1 MEALLLSA
9 AVTRRDDEAVAG
21 ACDQH
26 REGAGG
32 SGARHVEQVDV
43 SVGRCRT
50 AHLLDKRSV
59 RLGVAG
65 LRGTAWTGGQSEQER
80 GECDNAKH
88 LYRVFAF
95 DDSMASLQ
103 HATTKG
109 TYAMYL
115 ICGNG

>member
-1 MEALLLSA
+1 MGALLLSA

-21 ACDQH
+21 TCDQYC
-26 REGAGG
+26 EGAGG

-43 SVGRCRT
+43 SVTCCRT

-65 LRGTAWTGGQSEQER
+65 LRGTACTGGQGEQER
-80 GECDNAKH
+80 SECGNVKH
-88 LYRVFAF
+88 LYRVVDF

-115 ICGNG
+115 I